1 MEFTALH
8 VLWLLPIFTLTTQEL
23 VGLSV
28 SPQITTDCGKQVTLQ
43 CRVSPSPTG
52 LSIKHMEWS
61 HSKTSFCSVNSE
73 GNISYNS
80 NTVRDFHCEFEEEQL
95 SLIFHKVQPQQESG
109 NSQRYRCKLH
119 SNKGALHKYTTVEL
133 EDCARMVQGDLTSD
147 GPSCTFDG
155 VHPDGDVHW
164 FQGSHN
170 LSAGSIKQNTTKSV
184 EKGGWLTI
192 HSDLERKGSDG
203 PYNCSLMSSKSGR
216 YVASALIQSTQVWRM
231 DTTRSHSQSPPNGV
245 GSLGPMR
252 ILLCISVLLA
262 VALK

>member
-8 VLWLLPIFTLTTQEL
+8 ILWLLPVFTLTTQEL

-28 SPQITTDCGKQVTLQ
+28 SPQVTTDCGQQVTLE
-43 CRVSPSPTG
+43 CKVSPSPTG
-52 LSIKHMEWS
+52 LSIKYMGWS
-61 HSKTSFCSVNSE
+61 HSKTFLCSVNSE

-80 NTVRDFHCEFEEEQL
+80 STERDFHCEFEEGRL

-109 NSQRYRCKLH
+109 NLQRYRCKLH
-119 SNKGALHKYTTVEL
+119 SNKGALHEYTTVEL
-133 EDCARMVQGDLTSD
+133 EDCARMVQGAVTSD
-147 GPSCTFDG
+147 GPSCTFDS

-170 LSAGSIKQNTTKSV
+170 LSAGSIKQNTTKRV
-184 EKGGWLTI
+184 EKWGWLTI
-192 HSDLERKGSDG
+192 HSDLERKGSDE

-216 YVASALIQSTQVWRM
+216 YVASALIKSPQILRL
-231 DTTRSHSQSPPNGV
+231 DTTRAHSLSPPNGI
-245 GSLGPMR
+245 GSLGPVR
-252 ILLCISVLLA
+252 ILLWISVLLA